1 MRNCV
6 NSLEDLERQVIL
18 YGNLGLVT
26 LLMFYALSVC
36 NILILFSQML
46 SNLLLKLAFSN
57 KLQIAFI
64 KVMKTITKG
73 KKRQHL
79 FIVDSCFE
87 FFVLFHPLYK

>member
-1 MRNCV
+1 
-6 NSLEDLERQVIL
+6 
-18 YGNLGLVT
+18 
-26 LLMFYALSVC
+26 MFYALSVC

-79 FIVDSCFE
+79 FIKDACFE
-87 FFVLFHPLYK
+87 FQYYVLFHILYK